1 MVLDWKVLEQSPVFK
16 HALDRSPVDAEKR
29 AENEGR
35 EEGKGSG
42 QQEVT
47 AMAGA

>member
-16 HALDRSPVDAEKR
+16 HALDRSPVDDTEHAETEDSGTAKR
-29 AENEGR
+29 VEKEI
-35 EEGKGSG
+35 
-42 QQEVT
+42 T